1 MTEQEQRYLIRGMS
15 LARVILLKAECPHH
29 TITIV
34 SAYQQI
40 LANSWNIKETA
51 SDVEATVAEINE
63 ETWRY
68 LTSHPEMTDGRP
80 FKATLKH

>member
-34 SAYQQI
+34 R
-40 LANSWNIKETA
+40 A
-51 SDVEATVAEINE
+51 SN
-63 ETWRY
+63 
-68 LTSHPEMTDGRP
+68 TSGVRT
-80 FKATLKH
+80 T